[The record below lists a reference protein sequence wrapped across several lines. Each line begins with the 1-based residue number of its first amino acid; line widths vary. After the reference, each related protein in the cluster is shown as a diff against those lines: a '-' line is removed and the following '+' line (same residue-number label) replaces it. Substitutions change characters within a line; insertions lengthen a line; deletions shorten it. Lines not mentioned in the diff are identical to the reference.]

1 MDPAHAAADDGAL
14 RWLRV
19 LLAVSVLA
27 PALVFVASAW
37 LDYGQT
43 LAIGSQQVD
52 RTLRIAHE
60 HALKVFETTELIIG
74 RVEELVGER
83 SSDALRT
90 DRAALDERLAAV
102 ARSVPQ
108 VQSVFVLDAEGIP
121 IATSPAPPGALANRA
136 EAALLQQVRDGD
148 GYAVSGAL
156 VPGGQDEPVY
166 TVAKRRTASAAWP
179 PYAASAAIRSTSA
192 PPSRIARSSANGSTR
207 WS

>member
-1 MDPAHAAADDGAL
+1 MDPAHAAAADDGAL

-108 VQSVFVLDAEGIP
+108 VQSVFVLDAEGLP
-121 IATSPAPPGALANRA
+121 IATSAPPGALTDRA
-136 EAALLQQVRDGD
+136 ETALLQHVRDGD
-148 GYAVSGAL
+148 GFAVSGAL